1 MNYHNTI
8 NRKIILWTILLGELF
23 QFAGQRSN
31 GVRTTGGM
39 KIAVVCC

>member
-23 QFAGQRSN
+23 QFAG
-31 GVRTTGGM
+31 
-39 KIAVVCC
+39 

>member
-31 GVRTTGGM
+31 GVRTTSGI
-39 KIAVVCC
+39 KIAAICC